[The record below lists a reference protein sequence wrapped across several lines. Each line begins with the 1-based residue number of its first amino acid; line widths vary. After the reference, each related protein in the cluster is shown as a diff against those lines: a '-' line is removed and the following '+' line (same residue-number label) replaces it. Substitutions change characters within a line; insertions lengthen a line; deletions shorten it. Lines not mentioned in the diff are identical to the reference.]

1 MTSSDISA
9 DPHAT
14 RWRRPESSDSPR
26 LQKGPTA
33 MSLQSES
40 AARFA
45 NIGYLIEPKA
55 SPLSVRPRMQRAS
68 AAVPSTGC

>member
-1 MTSSDISA
+1 MTPSDISA
-9 DPHAT
+9 DPRMTSPAAAGIVN
-14 RWRRPESSDSPR
+14 SPR